1 MSPSQIDPE
10 RVAIATYDAFGFR
23 LECDLE
29 LPELVEAPP
38 SGEAAWHIAV
48 RERGAPTG
56 DFTEIGSEVVYS
68 HVRVRALAST
78 TAFRLVFDDT
88 GTFDVV
94 AGEKRITWYPS
105 AGANAPA
112 VRADLLG
119 RVIAMAA
126 HSTGALTLHASA
138 VSIEGEAIALLGPK
152 HAGKST
158 LALALVKAGARL
170 LTDDTLVVRVGPQGA
185 AWASPGVHR
194 VRLWG
199 DSARALDVRSRGE
212 PGTKPTIEALPP
224 DRLETA
230 DVPLVA
236 CYVTHFVESNAQP
249 VRRSAMSAVQAALSC
264 IRFSKLGPLAGGCEA
279 AVVLERAAA
288 LTASVPIFAAEVRR
302 DLSAIDRIA
311 AQLVAWHS
319 GARAPT
325 AMVAR

>member
-56 DFTEIGSEVVYS
+56 DFTEIGSEVVYAD
-68 HVRVRALAST
+68 VRVRALAST

-119 RVIAMAA
+119 RVIA
-126 HSTGALTLHASA
+126 
-138 VSIEGEAIALLGPK
+138 
-152 HAGKST
+152 
-158 LALALVKAGARL
+158 
-170 LTDDTLVVRVGPQGA
+170 
-185 AWASPGVHR
+185 
-194 VRLWG
+194 
-199 DSARALDVRSRGE
+199 
-212 PGTKPTIEALPP
+212 
-224 DRLETA
+224 
-230 DVPLVA
+230 
-236 CYVTHFVESNAQP
+236 
-249 VRRSAMSAVQAALSC
+249 
-264 IRFSKLGPLAGGCEA
+264 
-279 AVVLERAAA
+279 
-288 LTASVPIFAAEVRR
+288 
-302 DLSAIDRIA
+302 IDRVA

-319 GARAPT
+319 SARAPT